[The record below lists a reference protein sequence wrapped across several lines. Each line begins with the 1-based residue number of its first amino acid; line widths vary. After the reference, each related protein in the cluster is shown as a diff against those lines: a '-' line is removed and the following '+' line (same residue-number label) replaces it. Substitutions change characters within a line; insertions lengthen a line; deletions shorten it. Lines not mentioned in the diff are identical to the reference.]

1 MFSIK
6 ATGVMLASAIA
17 IASMGQPAHAA
28 DKVYKIGAPLPLT
41 GGLSPEGL
49 RMKSGYDLW
58 AEKQNAAG
66 GIKVGNDS
74 YKVEIIYSDYQSNT
88 PRAVQS
94 TELMI
99 TENKVDALFSPFGS
113 GATKAASAISEKY
126 GVPMIAAQ
134 AASAQVYDQGFKYL
148 FGMYTPNDTV
158 VQPLI
163 DLVIKTNPS
172 LKRVALLSRND
183 FFPLAIAEVFVNY
196 AKSKGLEIVSEQK
209 FPIGTVDFSSALTQI
224 RSSNAEWLYVTGY
237 TNDMIVIR
245 KQMQELGVKP
255 QLTAMLVGPTSP
267 DFLKNTGK
275 LSENVVTSS
284 WWDPAADLKGPD
296 VFGSAAAFAKLYAD
310 RHGGAAP
317 EYSVA
322 SSAACGVVLA
332 MAVSKAGTVEKAKV
346 RDQIAALDA
355 NTFYGHIKF
364 GPTGQIVSLK
374 PPTMQVQNGKPVVI
388 DPAEFKQSDI
398 RYNPK

>member
-1 MFSIK
+1 MPTIK
-6 ATGVMLASAIA
+6 ATGVIAALAIA
-17 IASMGQPAHAA
+17 LACAGTSPGHAA
-28 DKVYKIGAPLPLT
+28 EKVYRIGAPLPLT

-49 RMKSGYDLW
+49 RMKAGYDLW

-66 GIKVGNDS
+66 GIKVGDDF
-74 YKVEIIYSDYQSNT
+74 YKVEIIYTDYQSNT

-113 GATKAASAISEKY
+113 GATKAASAITEKY

-148 FGMYTPNDTV
+148 FGMYTPNETV
-158 VQPLI
+158 VQPLV
-163 DLVIKTNPS
+163 DLVIKSNPS
-172 LKRVALLSRND
+172 VKRVALLSRND
-183 FFPLAIAEVFVNY
+183 FFPLAIAEVFINY
-196 AKSKGLEIVSEQK
+196 AKSKGLEVVSEQK
-209 FPIGTVDFSSALTQI
+209 FPIGSVDFSSALTQI
-224 RSSNAEWLYVTGY
+224 RSSKADWLYVTGY

-284 WWDPAADLKGPD
+284 WWDPAADLNGDD
-296 VFGSAAAFAKLYAD
+296 VFGSAKAFADLYAE
-310 RHGGAAP
+310 RHNGAAP

-332 MAVSKAGTVEKAKV
+332 LAVSKAGTVEKAKV

-355 NTFYGHIKF
+355 KTFFGHIKF
-364 GPTGQIVSLK
+364 GPTGQIVSLQ
-374 PPTMQVQNGKPVVI
+374 PPTLQIQGGKAVVV
-388 DPAEFKQSDI
+388 DPANFKQSDI
-398 RYNPK
+398 RYEK